1 MEVATELTQGA
12 QKARAPAPPAPERPL
27 RVCLLGYRSN
37 PYSGG
42 QGVYLRYLSAALA
55 DAGHRVD
62 VISGQPY
69 PELDDRVRL
78 IPMPGM
84 NLFEADN
91 RLTALRARDLRSAT
105 NLYEW
110 LSMLTG
116 GFPEPCTFG
125 RRVVRYLA
133 RHGHEYDLVHDNQSL
148 CYGLLTLQRMGLPTV
163 ATIHHPITSDRAI
176 ALANAADWRHRL
188 LIRRWYSF
196 VRMQRRVV
204 RQLRHVI
211 TVSECSRHDI
221 ARAFGIRAR
230 SVGLVYNGIDTQT
243 FRPLDGVQRRP
254 RRIMATASADV
265 PLKGLDYLLHAAA
278 SLRNSYPDLE
288 VVVLGRPRENGHTAK
303 LVRRL
308 GLEATVRFISGV
320 GVERIVR
327 EYAEATVAVVPSL
340 YEGFGLPAGEAMACG
355 LPVISTTGGALP
367 EVVGDAGILVPPAD
381 SGAIA
386 RAASDL
392 FENPARRLELAQ
404 QARQRIVERFSWRVA
419 ARQMVDYYR
428 HVLGDADD

>member
-1 MEVATELTQGA
+1 MEVATELIQGGKA
-12 QKARAPAPPAPERPL
+12 ARASAPLEPEHPL
-27 RVCLLGYRSN
+27 HVCLLGYRGN

-69 PELDDRVRL
+69 PELDGRVRL
-78 IPMPGM
+78 IRMPGM
-84 NLFEADN
+84 NLFEASN
-91 RLTALRARDLRSAT
+91 RLTALRAQDFCSAT

-110 LSMLTG
+110 ISMLTG
-116 GFPEPCTFG
+116 GFPEPYTFG

-133 RHGHEYDLVHDNQSL
+133 EHGHEYDLVHDNQSL

-163 ATIHHPITSDRAI
+163 ATIHHPITSDRDI

-211 TVSECSRHDI
+211 TVSEHSRHDI
-221 ARAFGIRAR
+221 ARAFGIRAG
-230 SVGLVYNGIDTQT
+230 SVGLVYNGIDTET
-243 FRPLDGVQRRP
+243 FRPLEGVQRRP
-254 RRIMATASADV
+254 HRIMATASADV
-265 PLKGLDYLLHAAA
+265 PLKGLDYLLHAVA
-278 SLRNSYPDLE
+278 SLRARYPDVEL
-288 VVVLGRPRENGHTAK
+288 VVLGRPRTNGHTAK

-308 GLEATVRFISGV
+308 GLAAAVRFINGV
-320 GVERIVR
+320 DVARIVQ

-367 EVVGDAGILVPPAD
+367 EVVGDAGLLVPPAD

-386 RAASDL
+386 RAVNEL
-392 FENPARRLELAQ
+392 FENPARRLQLAGH
-404 QARQRIVERFSWRVA
+404 ARQRIVERFSWSVS
-419 ARQMVDYYR
+419 ARQMADYYR
-428 HVLGDADD
+428 HVLADADD